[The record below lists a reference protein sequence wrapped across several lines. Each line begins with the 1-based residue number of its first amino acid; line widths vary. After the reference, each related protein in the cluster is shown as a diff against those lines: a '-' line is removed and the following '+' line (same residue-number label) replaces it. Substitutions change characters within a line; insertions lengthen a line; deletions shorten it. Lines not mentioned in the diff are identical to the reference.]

1 MVTTTREAK
10 QKVAETNRILFM
22 EGLAD
27 NVGHVS
33 IRDPDEEI
41 IHINPRTASRGEIR
55 PNDVVEVTLESEPVD
70 SAAPEPVS
78 EREIHTA
85 LYREREDI
93 NAVLHLHPPLMTLFS
108 ISGTD
113 LVPVY
118 FRAAFLEEG
127 KVPVLDY
134 PDKITKREESDRML
148 KAMDGQNQVL
158 MRGHGAVIADETI
171 QHALARA
178 MFLETNAYYQLYA
191 SILGNPN
198 PLTQEEIERNRD
210 GVWQDSS
217 IEKVWH
223 FYQWK
228 AEENGFLPNEW

>member
-1 MVTTTREAK
+1 MVTTTLEAK
-10 QKVAETNRILFM
+10 RRVAATNRILFM

-33 IRDPDEEI
+33 VRDPNEDVV
-41 IHINPRTASRGEIR
+41 HINPRTASRGEIR
-55 PNDVVEVTLESEPVD
+55 PEDVVEVSLESEPID
-70 SAAPEPVS
+70 PEAPQPVS

-85 LYREREDI
+85 LYREREDVD
-93 NAVLHLHPPLMTLFS
+93 AVLHLHPPLMTLFG

-118 FRAAFLEEG
+118 FRAAFLDG

-134 PDKITKREESDRML
+134 PDKITTREDSDRML
-148 KAMDGQNQVL
+148 EAMDGQNQVL
-158 MRGHGAVIADETI
+158 MRGHGAVIADESVE
-171 QHALARA
+171 HALARA

-198 PLTQEEIERNRD
+198 PLTRDEIERNRD
-210 GVWQDSS
+210 QVWRDRS
-217 IEKVWH
+217 IQKVWH
-223 FYQWK
+223 FYEWK
-228 AEENGFLPNEW
+228 AKENGYLPDEW

>member
-1 MVTTTREAK
+1 MVASSYEAK
-10 QKVAETNRILFM
+10 RRVAETNRILFM

-41 IHINPRTASRGEIR
+41 VHINPRTASRGEIR
-55 PNDVVEVTLESEPVD
+55 PDDVVEVTLESEPVD
-70 SAAPEPVS
+70 PEAPEPVS

-93 NAVLHLHPPLMTLFS
+93 NAVLHLHPPLMTLFG

-118 FRAAFLEEG
+118 FRAAFLKNG

-134 PDKITKREESDRML
+134 PDKITTKRDSQRMFE
-148 KAMDGQNQVL
+148 AMDGQNQVL
-158 MRGHGAVIADETI
+158 MRGHGAVIADKTI

-178 MFLETNAYYQLYA
+178 VFLETNAYYQLYA
-191 SILGNPN
+191 SMLGTPD
-198 PLTQEEIERNRD
+198 PLSQEEIDRNRD
-210 GVWQDSS
+210 DVWQDSS

-228 AEENGFLPNEW
+228 ATENGFLPHEW

>member
-1 MVTTTREAK
+1 MVSTAYQAK
-10 QKVAETNRILFM
+10 RKVAEANRILFM

-33 IRDPDEEI
+33 VRDPDDVV
-41 IHINPRTASRGEIR
+41 HVNPRTASRGEIR
-55 PNDVVEVTLESEPVD
+55 PDDVVEVTLESEPVD
-70 SAAPEPVS
+70 PDAPEPVS

-85 LYREREDI
+85 LYREREDVR
-93 NAVLHLHPPLMTLFS
+93 AVLHLHPPLMTLFG

-134 PDKITKREESDRML
+134 PDKITTREDSDRML
-148 KAMDGQNQVL
+148 EAMDGQNQVL
-158 MRGHGAVIADETI
+158 MRGHGAVIADKSVK
-171 QHALARA
+171 HALARA
-178 MFLETNAYYQLYA
+178 MFLESNAYYQLYA

-210 GVWQDSS
+210 QVWRDGS

-223 FYQWK
+223 FYEWK
-228 AEENGFLPNEW
+228 ARENGYLPEEW

>member
-1 MVTTTREAK
+1 MGFTADEAK
-10 QKVAETNRILFM
+10 RKVAETNRILFM

-33 IRDPDEEI
+33 VRDPDDELV
-41 IHINPRTASRGEIR
+41 HINPRTASRGEIR
-55 PNDVVEVTLESEPVD
+55 PADVVEVTLESEPVD
-70 SAAPEPVS
+70 PAAPQPVS

-93 NAVLHLHPPLMTLFS
+93 NAVLHLHPPLMTLFG

-127 KVPVLDY
+127 SVPVLDR
-134 PDKITKREESDRML
+134 PDKITTQADSDRML
-148 KAMDGQNQVL
+148 EAMDGQNQLL
-158 MRGHGAVIADETI
+158 MRGHGAVIADKTVER
-171 QHALARA
+171 ALARA

-198 PLTQEEIERNRD
+198 SLTREEIERNRD
-210 GVWQDSS
+210 QVWGDGS

-223 FYQWK
+223 FYEWK
-228 AEENGFLPNEW
+228 AKENGFLPDEW